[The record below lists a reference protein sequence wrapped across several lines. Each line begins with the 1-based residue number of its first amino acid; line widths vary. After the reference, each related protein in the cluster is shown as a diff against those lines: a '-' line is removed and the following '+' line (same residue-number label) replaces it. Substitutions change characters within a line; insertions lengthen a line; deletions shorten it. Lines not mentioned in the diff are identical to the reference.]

1 LSRASESFWYVKRW
15 IINLYI
21 GIPLLILVAVL
32 QSSIL
37 PQIRIFGL
45 VPNLMLLTVVAWSF
59 RRGPNDGIVWG
70 MIGGLMID
78 LASGAPLGISPLP
91 LMIAAL
97 VVGAGRARI
106 FSGNLVLPVIISLL
120 TLALYQVL
128 YVVLL
133 MLVGQPVSWEEGVLR
148 VAAPLVFLNLVLMPI
163 VYIAISWLARLT
175 EGSRVRLGR

>member
-1 LSRASESFWYVKRW
+1 VPERGWQVTRW

-21 GIPLLILVAVL
+21 GIPLLIIVAVL

-91 LMIAAL
+91 LMVAAL

-106 FSGNLVLPVIISLL
+106 FAGNVVLPVIVSLL
-120 TLALYQVL
+120 TLVLYQAM
-128 YVVLL
+128 YVILL
-133 MLVGQPVSWEEGVLR
+133 MLAGKPVSWGEGVLR
-148 VAAPLVFLNLVLMPI
+148 VAAPLVLLNLALMPV
-163 VYIAISWLARLT
+163 VYVVISWLARLT